1 MISDFGFR
9 ISDWRANPKFK
20 ILRLLTY
27 FRPVFSIKAA
37 HLQRAN
43 ERIFFNQIKGQVCG
57 IQWFSHFS
65 LVNLPFL
72 LVTKMNLNLTGYNA
86 LVGGSSKGIGRAVAV
101 ELALLGANVTL
112 VARNAERLS
121 EAMEQ
126 LDASKGQQHD
136 FLVADFANAEDLHKK
151 VHGLVSGRPIHILVN
166 NTGGPPGGP
175 ASTAQ
180 VGEFLQAFN
189 NHLIG
194 NHTLMQLVL
203 PGMKGAGFG
212 RIINIISTSVKQP
225 IEGLGVSNTI
235 RGAVANWAKTL
246 ATELGPHG
254 ITVNNV
260 LPGATMTGRL
270 EEIAN
275 ANAAKSGSTA
285 DAVFE
290 HWQKEIPLRR
300 IADPSEVAAA
310 VAFLASPAASYISG
324 INLPVDG
331 GRTKSL

>member
-1 MISDFGFR
+1 
-9 ISDWRANPKFK
+9 
-20 ILRLLTY
+20 
-27 FRPVFSIKAA
+27 
-37 HLQRAN
+37 
-43 ERIFFNQIKGQVCG
+43 
-57 IQWFSHFS
+57 
-65 LVNLPFL
+65 
-72 LVTKMNLNLTGYNA
+72 MNLNLTGHNA

-112 VARNAERLS
+112 VARSAERLS
-121 EAMEQ
+121 EAMQ
-126 LDASKGQQHD
+126 GLDTNKGQQHD
-136 FLVADFANAEDLHKK
+136 FLVADFSDAEDLHKK
-151 VHGLVSGRPIHILVN
+151 VHGLVSGKPIHILVN

-175 ASTAQ
+175 ANMAQ
-180 VGEFLQAFN
+180 VSEFLQAFN
-189 NHLIG
+189 NHLVG

-203 PGMKGAGFG
+203 PGMKEAGFG

-246 ATELGPHG
+246 ASELGPFG

-285 DAVFE
+285 DVVFE